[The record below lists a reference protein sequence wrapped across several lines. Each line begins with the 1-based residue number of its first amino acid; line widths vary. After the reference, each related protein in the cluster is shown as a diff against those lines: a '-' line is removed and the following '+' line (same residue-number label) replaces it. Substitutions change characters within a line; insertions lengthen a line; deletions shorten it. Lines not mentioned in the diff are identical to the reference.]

1 MTKKDYIKLAELLT
15 KHRTMANLR
24 QGATFVIKKGE
35 FMIDLCNYLKK
46 DKKVPSLLPMSTTI
60 SSFERSAI
68 ICSLIALDR
77 KWLTI
82 VGFSE
87 DL

>member
-35 FMIDLCNYLKK
+35 FMIDLCEYLKK
-46 DKKVPSLLPMSTTI
+46 DNPNFNEIKFREATGEILGK
-60 SSFERSAI
+60 
-68 ICSLIALDR
+68 
-77 KWLTI
+77 
-82 VGFSE
+82 
-87 DL
+87 

>member
-35 FMIDLCNYLKK
+35 FMIDLCEYLKK
-46 DKKVPSLLPMSTTI
+46 DNHKFDEVKFREATG
-60 SSFERSAI
+60 EI
-68 ICSLIALDR
+68 IG
-77 KWLTI
+77 K
-82 VGFSE
+82 
-87 DL
+87 